1 VIESERVIAYG
12 PGLIIWTARTTKP
25 GSVAISQ
32 TGADLHDVTEI
43 LTDRAQLRW
52 LAESGV
58 PAALAALDQPDPATE
73 GPTP

>member
-32 TGADLHDVTEI
+32 TGADVTEI

-58 PAALAALDQPDPATE
+58 PAALAALDQPAPATE